1 MDIIST
7 PSWAGACVP
16 PSNSTLM
23 TAFSGKVPATCVEIK
38 FYGAFVLN
46 RRVLL
51 QHLHDEDDRDDRK
64 EDSVDVDVGKRWRRI
79 LVAGRSLSFRVTEP

>member
-7 PSWAGACVP
+7 PSWAGAWVP

-38 FYGAFVLN
+38 FYGRVVVLRVAHG
-46 RRVLL
+46 RRPRTPSMRRLLDGVVLL
-51 QHLHDEDDRDDRK
+51 VPHRSTGQH
-64 EDSVDVDVGKRWRRI
+64 DSV
-79 LVAGRSLSFRVTEP
+79 VACTRSTD